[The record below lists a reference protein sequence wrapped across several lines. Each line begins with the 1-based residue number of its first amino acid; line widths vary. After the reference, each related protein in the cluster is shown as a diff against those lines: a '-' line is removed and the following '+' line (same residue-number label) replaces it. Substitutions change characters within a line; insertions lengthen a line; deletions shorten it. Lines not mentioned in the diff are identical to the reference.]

1 VKRGIPVFLFA
12 CTVALGQQY
21 VAWTVAGGG
30 PPFTPVTAVNAAIA
44 SGGSLATD
52 AGGNVYIRS
61 FQCVLKVDP
70 RGILTL
76 VAGNGRAGS
85 AQDGV
90 PATSAHLSASGPI
103 ATDPIGNIYT
113 VDPSIRV
120 RRISVNGTITTVAG
134 NGTVG
139 SSGDGGPATSAQFS
153 EILSLAADGA
163 GNFYVTDASATNRV
177 RRVSANGIVTTVAG
191 NGTAGFSG
199 DGGPATSAALNIPR
213 SVATDT
219 AGNLYIADTGNNR
232 IRKVSIDGIITT
244 VAGNGVT
251 GSTGDGGPA
260 TSASLFGPWSVAV
273 DGAGDIYIGEQ
284 DFRVRKV
291 SPAGI
296 MTTVAGN
303 GTYGISGDGGPA
315 PFAQLGF
322 AISVAADAAGNL
334 FIADSVNKRVRK
346 VSIYGTITTIAGN
359 GTSGFSGDGGPA
371 LDAQFQLLSGLAV
384 DAAGNLYIADSGN
397 ARVRKIVPNRDRPAG
412 SSSGCH
418 SGDAGAPIGR
428 PISSPPASAS
438 AGRRRNSTRQ

>member
-1 VKRGIPVFLFA
+1 VKRGILVFWFA
-12 CTVALGQQY
+12 CTVGLGQQY

-30 PPFTPVTAVNAAIA
+30 QPFTPVAAVNASIA
-44 SGGSLATD
+44 PGGLATD
-52 AGGNVYIRS
+52 AGGNIYIRS

-70 RGILTL
+70 NGILTL

-120 RRISVNGTITTVAG
+120 RKISVNGTITTVAG

-153 EILSLAADGA
+153 EIQSLAADGA
-163 GNFYVTDASATNRV
+163 GNLYVVDASGTNRV
-177 RRVSANGIVTTVAG
+177 RRISANGIVTTVAG

-199 DGGPATSAALNIPR
+199 DGGPATSAALNIPLR
-213 SVATDT
+213 VTTDT

-232 IRKVSIDGIITT
+232 IRKVSTDGIITT
-244 VAGNGVT
+244 VAGNGVA

-273 DGAGDIYIGEQ
+273 DGAGGLYIGEQ
-284 DFRVRKV
+284 DYRVRKV
-291 SPAGI
+291 STAGI
-296 MTTVAGN
+296 ITTVAGN

-315 PFAQLGF
+315 IAAALTDNRQ
-322 AISVAADAAGNL
+322 IAAD
-334 FIADSVNKRVRK
+334 R
-346 VSIYGTITTIAGN
+346 
-359 GTSGFSGDGGPA
+359 
-371 LDAQFQLLSGLAV
+371 
-384 DAAGNLYIADSGN
+384 AGNLYIADSDTN
-397 ARVRKIVPNRDRPAG
+397 RVRKVTPAG
-412 SSSGCH
+412 IISTIAGNGTSSF
-418 SGDAGAPIGR
+418 SGDGGAAPFAQLAWIFAANSQLTFSGGR
-428 PISSPPASAS
+428 AA
-438 AGRRRNSTRQ
+438 